1 MARRPD
7 LAETPRLRAATPR
20 HLRLNAHA
28 PKRGTCRTLAV
39 SLDPCA
45 PGRVPSHTILDPSA
59 TSSIRSL
66 RSARRPS
73 SRYLVGRT
81 RDRVT
86 FLDGPLHS
94 PLVARTGERGDTTRR
109 PALVV
114 PTARPA
120 PRTRY
125 HIAQLASRRPRAH
138 ACHSAERGKRGTG
151 CHRRGR
157 SGTEEACQPR
167 HGVDDEAE
175 TGIPR
180 DRRRATARGGEPGG
194 LTRALRP
201 FHLSLGSPGRAIHS
215 HQHCWALPVRLNLN

>member
-125 HIAQLASRRPRAH
+125 HIAQLAPRRPRRTRAIPPNGGREGLVATGGEGAGPRRH
-138 ACHSAERGKRGTG
+138 ASRATASTTKPKRESRGTG
-151 CHRRGR
+151 
-157 SGTEEACQPR
+157 AAPR
-167 HGVDDEAE
+167 HEAGNRGDSRAPSARSISPSDRPVE
-175 TGIPR
+175 RSIP
-180 DRRRATARGGEPGG
+180 TN
-194 LTRALRP
+194 TV
-201 FHLSLGSPGRAIHS
+201 GR
-215 HQHCWALPVRLNLN
+215 CL